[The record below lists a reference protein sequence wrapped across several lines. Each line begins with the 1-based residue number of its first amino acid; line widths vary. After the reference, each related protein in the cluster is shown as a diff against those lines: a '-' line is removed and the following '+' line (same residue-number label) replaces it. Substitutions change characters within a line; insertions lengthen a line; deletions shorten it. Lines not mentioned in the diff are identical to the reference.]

1 MSKGFLDHKDF
12 NNPKERTILRHN
24 ATIVTKDVRHSIL
37 RPHLISPGHNIW
49 PVVPVISVGGLWAE
63 QLAIRCG
70 RSFECLTSFVTI
82 VALWRSIVL
91 SFESL
96 KKLCSKNPFEIE
108 SKFSIRKIFD
118 LIQNTCNFLA
128 YKRLGIYSTNC
139 QNLRLILHKFWRFS
153 KN

>member
-1 MSKGFLDHKDF
+1 MSQRSLIRGQGLW
-12 NNPKERTILRHN
+12 
-24 ATIVTKDVRHSIL
+24 VRGQKIWKRVVPTTFHPL
-37 RPHLISPGHNIW
+37 SPGNM
-49 PVVPVISVGGLWAE
+49 
-63 QLAIRCG
+63 CG

-96 KKLCSKNPFEIE
+96 KKLCSKNPFKIE

-153 KN
+153 CCPHIFQSSGNSFLCFPWA